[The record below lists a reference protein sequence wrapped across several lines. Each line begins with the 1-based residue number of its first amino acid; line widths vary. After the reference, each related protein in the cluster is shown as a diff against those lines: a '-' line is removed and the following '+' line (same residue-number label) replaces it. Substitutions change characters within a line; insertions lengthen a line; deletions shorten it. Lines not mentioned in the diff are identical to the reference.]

1 MCRSPEW
8 RHDTPEGYNITKIQF
23 FRWQNSQNF
32 KRILKMLSK
41 YSQSSQ
47 KLVPGG
53 YSLKPQPKNRIFQMP
68 KQFKNTLFP
77 FFRQKHAKGAW
88 LLEFLWEFG
97 RVFCDCFSL
106 FFLFFTLLLCPNPSS
121 PQAWARGLFLDLG
134 WEMRFLWIS
143 RGIREGNEFLS

>member
-41 YSQSSQ
+41 NSQSSQ
-47 KLVPGG
+47 NLVPGG

-77 FFRQKHAKGAW
+77 FFRQKHRFTGMRRVPDCWNSFGNSAGCSVTVWAYFFYP
-88 LLEFLWEFG
+88 LL
-97 RVFCDCFSL
+97 CF
-106 FFLFFTLLLCPNPSS
+106 FAQILLLHQTFQQKYNFSFLGTPNGPVWGS
-121 PQAWARGLFLDLG
+121 
-134 WEMRFLWIS
+134 
-143 RGIREGNEFLS
+143 